1 MFEVQETL
9 EAQKREFNRKEE
21 VFKRREDGLKKK
33 DLELQ
38 ESLVRFSKF
47 LQENDSKRTRSVG
60 IRLSTREFAPC
71 SCCCCR

>member
-60 IRLSTREFAPC
+60 IHLSTRELAPC